1 MKIFGA
7 DIIAL
12 PKLEL
17 LKAVKIGNVIISGNQ
32 IVIFSVTITLLIIL
46 QYIVYKTNFG
56 RAMRAVSTDPEAA
69 ALMGIN
75 VNQTITITFIIG
87 SVLAAAAGALVANYY
102 NNITPLMGVARGL
115 KAFVAAVFG
124 GIGLLNGAVLGGFV
138 IGGVE
143 TAISMGKYSMWREA
157 AVYLILI
164 IVLIVKPTGLL
175 GSKDG
180 QKV

>member
-1 MKIFGA
+1 
-7 DIIAL
+7 
-12 PKLEL
+12 
-17 LKAVKIGNVIISGNQ
+17 
-32 IVIFSVTITLLIIL
+32 
-46 QYIVYKTNFG
+46 
-56 RAMRAVSTDPEAA
+56 
-69 ALMGIN
+69 
-75 VNQTITITFIIG
+75 
-87 SVLAAAAGALVANYY
+87 
-102 NNITPLMGVARGL
+102 MGVARGL